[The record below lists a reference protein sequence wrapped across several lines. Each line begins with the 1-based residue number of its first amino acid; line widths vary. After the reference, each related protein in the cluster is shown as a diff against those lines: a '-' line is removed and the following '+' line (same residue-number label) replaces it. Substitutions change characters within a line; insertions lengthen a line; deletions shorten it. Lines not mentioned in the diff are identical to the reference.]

1 MKKIELSKLY
11 NEDCMKNMSRVDDN
25 FVDLTVTSPPYDD
38 MRDYNEYNF
47 DYNRIDNSIYLE
59 LLE

>member
-1 MKKIELSKLY
+1 MKKIELNKLY

-25 FVDLTVTSPPYDD
+25 FIDLTVTSPPYDD

-47 DYNRIDNSIYLE
+47 DYKTISK
-59 LLE
+59 